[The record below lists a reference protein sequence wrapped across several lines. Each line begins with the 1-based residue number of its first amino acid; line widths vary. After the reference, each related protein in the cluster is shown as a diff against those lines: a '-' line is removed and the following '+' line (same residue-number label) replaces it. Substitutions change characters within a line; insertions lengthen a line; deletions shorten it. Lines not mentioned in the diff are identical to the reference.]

1 VSETVR
7 PDGDGFARSSGRRET
22 RVNAFWSRIVVS
34 AALLPF
40 VLWIVWLGH
49 WWLFALTLVAG
60 ILALHELY
68 GITRSLRPLVLGG
81 YAGLVLALVAAEQG
95 GPAWVI
101 VAVAGTFALSF
112 LVFGISD
119 ARPSFTGAMATTMLG
134 VMWVGGGLAALLL
147 VRGAERGRLALLTV
161 VLAVWADDTAA
172 YFVGRLVG
180 RHRMAP
186 TLSPKKSWEGF
197 IAGTTAAIA
206 VAFFALYD
214 DRHTYLSIWQAVVL
228 GSAIAVAAV
237 LGDLFESAVKRD
249 ASVKDS
255 GRLLGGH
262 GGFLD
267 RLDSLLL
274 AGPAAY
280 GVVLALGHA

>member
-1 VSETVR
+1 MI
-7 PDGDGFARSSGRRET
+7 G
-22 RVNAFWSRIVVS
+22 
-34 AALLPF
+34 AALLPL
-40 VLWIVWLGH
+40 VLYLVWLGR

-68 GITRSLRPLVLGG
+68 GITRNLRPLVLGG
-81 YAGLVLALVAAEQG
+81 YAGLVLALLGAERG
-95 GPAWVI
+95 GPAWL
-101 VAVAGTFALSF
+101 VAAIGGTFVLSF

-134 VMWVGGGLAALLL
+134 VVWVGGGLATLLL
-147 VRGAERGRLALLTV
+147 VRAGDRGRLALLTV

-197 IAGTTAAIA
+197 VAGTLAAVA
-206 VAFFALYD
+206 VAFFALYS
-214 DRHTYLSIWQAVVL
+214 DRHTYLSIWEAVVL
-228 GSAIAVAAV
+228 GAVVAVAAA

-249 ASVKDS
+249 VAVKDS

-267 RLDSLLL
+267 RLDSLLF

-280 GVVLALGHA
+280 AVVLALGHA

>member
-1 VSETVR
+1 MTQ
-7 PDGDGFARSSGRRET
+7 
-22 RVNAFWSRIVVS
+22 FWSRIVIS

-68 GITRSLRPLVLGG
+68 GITRGLRPLVLGG
-81 YAGLVLALVAAEQG
+81 YAGLVLALVAAERG
-95 GPAWVI
+95 GPAWLV
-101 VAVAGTFALSF
+101 VAVACTFALSF

-147 VRGAERGRLALLTV
+147 VRAAERGRLALLTV

-197 IAGTTAAIA
+197 IAGTTAAVA

-214 DRHTYLSIWQAVVL
+214 DRDTYLSIWQAVLL
-228 GSAIAVAAV
+228 GAAVAIAAV
-237 LGDLFESAVKRD
+237 LGDLLESAVKRD
-249 ASVKDS
+249 AAVKDS
-255 GRLLGGH
+255 GHLLGGH

-280 GVVLALGHA
+280 AVVLALGHA

>member
-1 VSETVR
+1 MN
-7 PDGDGFARSSGRRET
+7 P
-22 RVNAFWSRIVVS
+22 FWSRILIG
-34 AALLPF
+34 AALLPV
-40 VLWIVWLGH
+40 VLYLIWLGG

-60 ILALHELY
+60 VLALHELY

-81 YAGLVLALVAAEQG
+81 YAGLVLVLLGAERG
-95 GPAWVI
+95 GPAWLI
-101 VAVAGTFALSF
+101 AAIGGTFVLSF

-134 VMWVGGGLAALLL
+134 VVWVGSGLAALLL
-147 VRGAERGRLALLTV
+147 IRAAERGRLALLTV

-186 TLSPKKSWEGF
+186 MLSPKKSWEGF
-197 IAGTTAAIA
+197 VAGTLAAVG

-214 DRHTYLSIWQAVVL
+214 DRKTYLPIWQGIVL
-228 GSAIAVAAV
+228 GLAVAVAAV

-249 ASVKDS
+249 VAVKDS

-267 RLDSLLL
+267 RLDSLFF

-280 GVVLALGHA
+280 AVILALGHA

>member
-1 VSETVR
+1 
-7 PDGDGFARSSGRRET
+7 
-22 RVNAFWSRIVVS
+22 VNPFWSRIVIG
-34 AALLPF
+34 AALLPI
-40 VLWIVWLGH
+40 VLYLVWLGD

-81 YAGLVLALVAAEQG
+81 YAGLVLALVGAERGGAA
-95 GPAWVI
+95 WL
-101 VAVAGTFALSF
+101 VAAIGGTFVLSF

-134 VMWVGGGLAALLL
+134 VVWVGGGLAALLL
-147 VRGAERGRLALLTV
+147 VRAAERGRLALLTV
-161 VLAVWADDTAA
+161 ILAVWADDTAA

-197 IAGTTAAIA
+197 VAGTIAAVA
-206 VAFFALYD
+206 VAFFALYK
-214 DRHTYLSIWQAVVL
+214 DRDTYLSIGEGILL
-228 GSAIAVAAV
+228 GVAVAVAGV
-237 LGDLFESAVKRD
+237 LGDLFESAIKRD
-249 ASVKDS
+249 VAVKDS

-267 RLDSLLL
+267 RLDSLLF

-280 GVVLALGHA
+280 AVLLALGHA